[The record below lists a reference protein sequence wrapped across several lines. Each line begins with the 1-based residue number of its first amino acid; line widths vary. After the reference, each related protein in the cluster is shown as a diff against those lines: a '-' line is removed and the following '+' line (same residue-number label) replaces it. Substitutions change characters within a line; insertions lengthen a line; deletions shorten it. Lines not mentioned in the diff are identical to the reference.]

1 MTKEDIYAQL
11 KNIIKIYLPE
21 DVSIENVGPNSHL
34 INELNINSS
43 HLVDVVLDVEDEF
56 NIEIKDTE
64 LEAMDTVSS
73 AIEIIQKKVSTN

>member
-1 MTKEDIYAQL
+1 MTKEDIYDQL

-21 DVSIENVGPNSHL
+21 DVSVDNIGPDSHL

-43 HLVDVVLDVEDEF
+43 HLIDVVLDLEDAF
-56 NIEIKDTE
+56 NIEIKDNE

-73 AIEIIQKKVSTN
+73 AIEIIQKKINI